1 MDRRGFIV
9 TTGAVLVAGCLSGS
23 ATEQTPTPETPSEA
37 ADPTPTASQNTD
49 PGQSPPAATTSTS
62 TSHKTPP
69 SRELTEVTVSE
80 IETSDFSVQTR
91 IERAA
96 ITPDQ
101 TARFALTITSHL
113 QETEFG
119 FSNCIPFTCV
129 TESDPGG
136 LLLLPYNGWYGRSNR
151 TPIERQTQSTWVPA
165 PDQTL
170 AAPDVVKGR
179 TLNDGESLTR
189 RWELWGDPNDV
200 SYIEPG
206 TYDVRAV
213 TGIDTNHEWHCTITV
228 EQT

>member
-23 ATEQTPTPETPSEA
+23 AAEQTPTPETPSEA

-80 IETSDFSVQTR
+80 IETSDFSVQTQ

-129 TESDPGG
+129 TESDPGAA
-136 LLLLPYNGWYGRSNR
+136 LTPVRRMVWAIQSNANR
-151 TPIERQTQSTWVPA
+151 TPNPIHVGSCPRSNACRTRCSERKNPQRRRIAHETLGTLGRSQRCLLHRTRNLRREGSNRDRYQS
-165 PDQTL
+165 
-170 AAPDVVKGR
+170 
-179 TLNDGESLTR
+179 
-189 RWELWGDPNDV
+189 
-200 SYIEPG
+200 
-206 TYDVRAV
+206 
-213 TGIDTNHEWHCTITV
+213 
-228 EQT
+228 